1 VKSNSKQRELE
12 KEDVVVEL
20 LDLHNVIKESK
31 TFELIDVKSYNSQ
44 FSIVNYNLQGLRC
57 TWLKIQA
64 MG

>member
-31 TFELIDVKSYNSQ
+31 TCELIDVKSYISQ
-44 FSIVNYNLQGLRC
+44 FSIFKYN
-57 TWLKIQA
+57 
-64 MG
+64 